1 MTLMDQTTSS
11 TNPSLSLVTDK
22 PPTPLEQL
30 SKKEA
35 NKLIAWVN
43 EQFTQCRNSRW
54 KHERQW
60 YINLA
65 FYFGRQNIQ
74 VLDTPGGSRTFKLYT
89 PPAPYYRAR
98 PVVNKIRPLLRTE
111 MSKLTAQKPNAFIV
125 PASGD
130 DRDMYAANA
139 GEQIWDSVFRS
150 KNVHHIIRRAIFWTC
165 VTGNGFI
172 KTYWDEDKPDYSADT
187 TGDICYEVVTP
198 FHLFFP
204 DLKVVDIEEQ
214 SFIIHASNR
223 SVAELQM
230 YYGTDIKLERQ
241 SGDFLEESFTTVMGV
256 EDEKRKKD
264 TTLVLEMWVKPGK
277 CKEFPSGGMITV
289 AGQSII
295 AYEPEWPYIH
305 KQYPFAHIRHVETG
319 KFYADSTITDL
330 IPLQREYNRTRGQI
344 IEAKNRMAKPQL
356 AAEIGSLDPNK
367 ITSEPGQVIMYRP
380 GFNPPMPIPLQSL
393 PSYVLDEQDR
403 IKMDM
408 DEISGQHEVSR
419 GQVPPGVTAATAI
432 SYLQEQDESKL
443 SYTYDSIE
451 ECVEK
456 IAFQTLTYVKQFWD
470 TPRMV
475 RITGEDGS
483 FDVLAFQGSDLR
495 DNTDIRVEAGS
506 ALPTSRAAKQAFI
519 MDLMKMGFIDPN
531 KGLEVMEI
539 GGINKIYE
547 QIQVDVRQAQR
558 ENLKMAQV
566 NDQILEEHRV
576 NALNEF
582 FTGDYGKFL
591 LENQLVMEGPD
602 GDLIDL
608 YPSMNGMPPQPIELP
623 LIVPV
628 NTWDDHRIH
637 IERHNNYRKSQAF
650 DNLDE
655 TQKKLFEDHVKQHVS
670 AIMVGAQGAM
680 PFPEGMMDVVNN
692 PETVKEMQNGTG
704 QSTQAVDSTGI
715 VPQPGQSSEA
725 GASSGQ
731 EQMQ

>member
-1 MTLMDQTTSS
+1 MSMIQAMKNLTKPSPTSS
-11 TNPSLSLVTDK
+11 SNGDGKSNPVIDRK
-22 PPTPLEQL
+22 QEI
-30 SKKEA
+30 
-35 NKLIAWVN
+35 KLIDWVN
-43 EQFTQCRNSRW
+43 KQFTECKTNRW

-65 FYFGRQNIQ
+65 FYFGRQNISI
-74 VLDTPGGSRTFKLYT
+74 LDTPGSTRSFKLYT

-98 PVVNKIRPLLRTE
+98 PVVNKIRPLIRAE

-139 GEQIWDSVFRS
+139 GEQIWDSLFRTH
-150 KNVHHIIRRAIFWTC
+150 NIHQIIRRAIFWTS

-172 KTYWDEDKPDYSADT
+172 KTYWDEDKPDYASDT
-187 TGDICYEVVTP
+187 MGDICLDSVTP

-204 DLKVVDIEEQ
+204 DLKCVDIEDQ
-214 SFIIHASNR
+214 KYVIHAMNKP
-223 SVAELQM
+223 VAELELA
-230 YYGTDIKLERQ
+230 YGKKIELEKT
-241 SGDFLEESFTTVMGV
+241 SGDLLEESFSAVMGV
-256 EDEKRKKD
+256 EDDKKKAE
-264 TTLVLEMWVKPGK
+264 TVLVLEMWVKPGR
-277 CKEFPSGGMITV
+277 CKEMPNGGMISV
-289 AGQSII
+289 AGQTVLY
-295 AYEPEWPYIH
+295 YEEEWPYMH
-305 KQYPFAHIRHVETG
+305 KQYPFSHIRHVETG
-319 KFYADSTITDL
+319 KFYGDSTITDL

-344 IEAKNRMAKPQL
+344 IESKNRMAKPQL
-356 AAEIGSLDPNK
+356 AAEIGSIDPNK
-367 ITSEPGQVIMYRP
+367 VTSEPGQIIMYRP
-380 GFNPPMPIPLQSL
+380 GFNPPMPIPLQGL
-393 PSYVLDEQDR
+393 PSYVLEEQDR
-403 IKMDM
+403 IQNDM

-443 SYTYDSIE
+443 SYTFDSIE

-456 IAFQTLTYVKQFWD
+456 VAYQTLTYVKQYWD

-506 ALPTSRAAKQAFI
+506 ALPTSRAAKQSFI
-519 MDLMKMGFIDPN
+519 MDLMKMGFIDPQ

-566 NDQILEEHRV
+566 DENILEQHRV
-576 NALNEF
+576 QALQEYF
-582 FTGDYGKFL
+582 ESDYGKFL
-591 LENQLVMEGPD
+591 LENQFLMEGPE
-602 GDLIDL
+602 GDLMDI
-608 YPSMNGMPPQPIELP
+608 YPSTQGFPPQEIELP

-637 IERHNNYRKSQAF
+637 IERHNNYRKSQAYE
-650 DNLDE
+650 NLGPVP
-655 TQKKLFEDHVKQHVS
+655 KKLFEDHVKQHVS

-680 PFPEGMMDVVNN
+680 GFPEGMLDMANN
-692 PETVKEMQNGTG
+692 PETIKEMDNINQESGAVQDTG
-704 QSTQAVDSTGI
+704 QMP
-715 VPQPGQSSEA
+715 PQMN
-725 GASSGQ
+725 Q
-731 EQMQ
+731 EQPVPGEDQMQ